1 MTVEGFDIVAIGA
14 MAKTAGL
21 LIKRVFDAIGVR
33 YEPRQIRERAKAE
46 ADASIIAA
54 EAEIQITDLH
64 RRAAAR
70 WLEELAQDQRNMEV
84 VLRKAIPRVAPDA
97 DPGSLTTDWIRAF
110 FERVKKIS
118 DPYVADL
125 WANIL
130 ASEANRPGR
139 FSIKTIRL
147 MADFDKTDAE
157 DFMNLCRFRCDVAGS
172 REVVVFRPEDDIYR
186 EHGVDTGSLY
196 KLEELGVIRLDH
208 GLMSAG
214 FAVHFLDGA
223 VAEYYGQ
230 RARLRA
236 RTDGRKIIGTGQVGF
251 TRAGREMSDL
261 GDAGPV
267 EAFWTYLRSHWKEQ
281 LGDDVRCP

>member
-54 EAEIQITDLH
+54 EAEIKITDLH

-130 ASEANRPGR
+130 ASEANRPGH

-147 MADFDKTDAE
+147 MADFDKRDAE
-157 DFMNLCRFRCDVAGS
+157 DFMNLCRFCCDVAGS
-172 REVVVFRPEDDIYR
+172 RTVLVFRPDDEIYR
-186 EHGVDTGSLY
+186 EHGVDGDSLY
-196 KLEELGVIRLDH
+196 KLEELGVIRVDH
-208 GLMSAG
+208 GIFRAG
-214 FAVHFLDGA
+214 FAAHFSEGA
-223 VAEYYGQ
+223 VAAYYG
-230 RARLRA
+230 RRVRLGARE
-236 RTDGRKIIGTGQVGF
+236 DGRKIIDTGHVEL
-251 TRAGREMSDL
+251 TRAGRELSTL
-261 GDAGPV
+261 CEAGPV
-267 EAFWTYLRSHWKEQ
+267 ESFWAHLRSHWKTQ
-281 LGDDVRCP
+281 LGADV